1 MKVCVYAIAK
11 NEEEFVDRWVSS
23 MMEADCICVL
33 DTGSGDK
40 TVEKLADWGVTV
52 RQEII
57 DPWRFD
63 AARNRS
69 LALVPADADVC
80 VCTDLDEVFRPG
92 WREALEEAWAPG
104 TEQLRYTYICS
115 FDGAGR
121 PGTSFLYE
129 KIHAPGVFEWEH
141 PVHEVL
147 RRTDGKKRWDVSTS
161 REIVLEHHPDAAKS
175 RAGYLELLELSVR
188 EAPEDDRNAHYLGRE
203 YMFRGRWDDAIRQLQ
218 AHLAM
223 PAATWAPERCASMRF
238 LSRCYLHKGERRQ
251 AAVWALR
258 ALAEC
263 PETREPWVQAEEV
276 AYAAEDWDGVI
287 YYGTRAAAIEKKS
300 DSYINE
306 AKAWGA
312 WPWDAMAYAY
322 YRLGDLE
329 RAEQATLR
337 ALAEE
342 PGNERLLG
350 NLAYYTGAPARAQ
363 R

>member
-1 MKVCVYAIAK
+1 M
-11 NEEEFVDRWVSS
+11 
-23 MMEADCICVL
+23 
-33 DTGSGDK
+33 
-40 TVEKLADWGVTV
+40 
-52 RQEII
+52 
-57 DPWRFD
+57 
-63 AARNRS
+63 
-69 LALVPADADVC
+69 
-80 VCTDLDEVFRPG
+80 
-92 WREALEEAWAPG
+92 
-104 TEQLRYTYICS
+104 RYTYIWN
-115 FDGAGR
+115 FDEAGR

-147 RRTDGKKRWDVSTS
+147 RRTDGKKAWKVSAF
-161 REIVLEHHPDAAKS
+161 REIVLEHHPDLTKS
-175 RAGYLELLELSVR
+175 RAGYLPLLELSVQ

-203 YMFRGRWDDAIRQLQ
+203 YMFRRRYDDAIAQLK

-223 PAATWAPERCASMRF
+223 PSATWAPERCASMRF

-287 YYGTRAAAIEKKS
+287 YYGTRAVAIEKKS

-306 AKAWGA
+306 DKAWGA
-312 WPWDAMAYAY
+312 YPWDAMAYAY
-322 YRLGDLE
+322 YRLGDLG
-329 RAEQATLR
+329 RAEQAALR

-342 PGNERLLG
+342 PGNERMLE
-350 NLAYYTGAPARAQ
+350 NLAFFRGGGGT
-363 R
+363 